1 MQVASGANACEN
13 AGVIDWD
20 DVRFFLAI
28 HRHSTLAGAA
38 TALGLDAT
46 TVGRRLARLEQ
57 TVDARLFDRT
67 ARGYIA
73 TAAGTRIL
81 PRAEKIERELLAAM
95 RDVEGEDQRL
105 AGHVRL
111 TATEML
117 STRFIAP
124 HLHAFHRQYPDIRLE
139 LACTNREVDLGRR
152 EADVALRLA
161 RPHQD
166 DLVVKRL
173 FVIDLALYATREYLD
188 VMGTPSPGQP
198 GGFAGH
204 RFVGFADTRAFRR
217 ENEWIDEHT
226 VGADVVLRSDSVS
239 SIMSAAIACVGIALL
254 PCKVADE
261 ERQLIRLQ
269 VPIGGDTPFV
279 GPEPRVVWQAVHRD
293 LIGAARIRAVLDFL
307 GRLLAASEPMV
318 ARVAAN
324 EP

>member
-1 MQVASGANACEN
+1 MQE
-13 AGVIDWD
+13 VIDWD

-28 HRHSTLAGAA
+28 HRHGTLAGAA
-38 TALGLDAT
+38 SALGLDAT

-67 ARGYIA
+67 ARGYVA

-81 PRAEKIERELLAAM
+81 PRAEKIEREVLAAM

-111 TATEML
+111 AATEML

-124 HLHAFHRQYPDIRLE
+124 HLHHFHRKYPEIRLE

-173 FVIDLALYATREYLD
+173 FVIDLALYAAHDYLAT
-188 VMGTPSPGQP
+188 MGTPSAGTE
-198 GGFAGH
+198 GGFTGH

-226 VGADVVLRSDSVS
+226 AGAEVVLRSDSVS
-239 SIMSAAIACVGIALL
+239 SIMSAAIAGVGIALL
-254 PCKVADE
+254 PCKVADDE
-261 ERQLIRLQ
+261 PALAR
-269 VPIGGDTPFV
+269 VPVPVGGATPFV
-279 GPEPRVVWQAVHRD
+279 GPDPRVVWQAVHRD

-307 GRLLAASEPMV
+307 GRLLAAAEPQA
-318 ARVAAN
+318 ARPSAA
-324 EP
+324 PP

>member
-1 MQVASGANACEN
+1 MQVATRPIPCEN

-28 HRHSTLAGAA
+28 HRHGTLAGAA
-38 TALGLDAT
+38 GALGLDAT

-67 ARGYIA
+67 ARGYVA

-81 PRAEKIERELLAAM
+81 PRAEKIEREVMAAM

-105 AGHVRL
+105 AGFVRL

-117 STRFIAP
+117 ATRFIAP
-124 HLHAFHRQYPDIRLE
+124 HLPLFHDKYPDIRLE
-139 LACTNREVDLGRR
+139 LACSNREIDLARR

-173 FVIDLALYATREYLD
+173 FVIDLALYAARAYLERKGNPA
-188 VMGTPSPGQP
+188 VGQP

-204 RFVGFADTRAFRR
+204 RFVGFADSRAFRR

-226 VGADVVLRSDSVS
+226 AGAEIVLRSDSVS
-239 SIMSAAIACVGIALL
+239 SIMSAAVAGVGIALL
-254 PCKVADE
+254 PCKVAE
-261 ERQLIRLQ
+261 EEKNLVRIA
-269 VPIGGDTPFV
+269 VPVGGATPFV

-293 LIGAARIRAVLDFL
+293 IIGAARIRAVLDFL
-307 GRLLAASEPMV
+307 GRLLAANDPPA
-318 ARVAAN
+318 ARASSS
-324 EP
+324 

>member
-1 MQVASGANACEN
+1 MQLL
-13 AGVIDWD
+13 IDWD

-28 HRHSTLAGAA
+28 HRHGTLAGAA
-38 TALGLDAT
+38 AALGLDAT

-67 ARGYIA
+67 ARGYVA

-81 PRAEKIERELLAAM
+81 PRAEKIEREVLAAM

-124 HLHAFHRQYPDIRLE
+124 HLHLFHRKYPEIRLE
-139 LACTNREVDLGRR
+139 LACTNREIDLGRR

-173 FVIDLALYATREYLD
+173 FVIDLALYAARDYLAS
-188 VMGTPSPGQP
+188 MGTPKAGEP

-239 SIMSAAIACVGIALL
+239 SIMSAAVAGVGLALL

-261 ERQLIRLQ
+261 ERQLVRIP
-269 VPIGGDTPFV
+269 VPVGGGTPFV

-293 LIGAARIRAVLDFL
+293 LVGAARIRAVLEFL
-307 GRLLAASEPMV
+307 GRLLSAAEPTTAKVGSAAPTGV
-318 ARVAAN
+318 A
-324 EP
+324 

>member
-1 MQVASGANACEN
+1 MQE
-13 AGVIDWD
+13 VIDWD

-28 HRHSTLAGAA
+28 HRHGTLAGAA
-38 TALGLDAT
+38 SALGLDAT

-67 ARGYIA
+67 ARGYVA

-81 PRAEKIERELLAAM
+81 PRAEKIEREVLAAM

-111 TATEML
+111 AATEML

-124 HLHAFHRQYPDIRLE
+124 HLHHFHRKYPEIRLE

-173 FVIDLALYATREYLD
+173 FVIDLALYAAPDYLATL
-188 VMGTPSPGQP
+188 GTPSAGTP
-198 GGFAGH
+198 GGFTGH

-226 VGADVVLRSDSVS
+226 AGAEVVLRSDSVS
-239 SIMSAAIACVGIALL
+239 SIMSATIAGVGLALL
-254 PCKVADE
+254 PCKVADDE
-261 ERQLIRLQ
+261 PALVR
-269 VPIGGDTPFV
+269 VPVPVGGATPFV
-279 GPEPRVVWQAVHRD
+279 GPDPRVVWQAVHRD

-307 GRLLAASEPMV
+307 GRLLAAAEPQT
-318 ARVAAN
+318 ARPSAA
-324 EP
+324 PP